1 MSKEKYSS
9 RISYTL
15 IGNLF
20 RAIISF
26 VTSTFIARELAPEN
40 YGRYIFLIGTFIALK
55 QILDFSSSSAFFTFI
70 SQKKRSLKFIKIY
83 WAYVVLQLLLPLFII
98 ALVMPSS
105 LINTIWK
112 DESKI
117 LIILAL
123 IAVFFQST
131 VWPITVQ
138 MAESIR
144 KTYYVQIINVLLVFL
159 HFLTVIF
166 LWIFDLLALPFLFL
180 VIIIEWIIGVLFLIN
195 IYKKNYNEPIT
206 EDSKNESLDAV
217 SAISCLL
224 VVWSKVCLSLV
235 IKNFP
240 V

>member
-1 MSKEKYSS
+1 MPKEKYSS

-26 VTSTFIARELAPEN
+26 VTSMFIARELAPEN

-83 WAYVVLQLLLPLFII
+83 WAYVALQLLLPLFII
-98 ALVMPSS
+98 ALVIPSD
-105 LINTIWK
+105 LIKTIWN
-112 DESKI
+112 DESKT

-144 KTYYVQIINVLLVFL
+144 KTYYVQIINVSLVFL
-159 HFLTVIF
+159 HFLVIIS
-166 LWIFDLLALPFLFL
+166 LWYFKLLAIPILFI
-180 VIIIEWIIGVLFLIN
+180 VITIEWLIASLLLLNIFKRNYLKIINENNDDDSFKNIFNNFGFIAVLYSTHDIW
-195 IYKKNYNEPIT
+195 IYK
-206 EDSKNESLDAV
+206 
-217 SAISCLL
+217 
-224 VVWSKVCLSLV
+224 
-235 IKNFP
+235 
-240 V
+240 